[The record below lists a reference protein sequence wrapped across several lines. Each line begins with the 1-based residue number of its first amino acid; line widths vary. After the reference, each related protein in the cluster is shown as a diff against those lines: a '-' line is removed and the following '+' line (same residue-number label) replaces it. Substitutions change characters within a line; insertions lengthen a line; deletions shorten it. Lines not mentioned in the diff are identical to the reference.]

1 MSIFEKNSKLVGT
14 GNSSPKVM
22 GRAAACAED
31 KFYSHYQ
38 IPLTVMGLL
47 GVVLLLAAPA
57 AMTVSYEAFE
67 KDHVSDPFMQWLSFE
82 HGYYSL
88 VQLGLILA
96 IMGICCIWMAW
107 FRDKA
112 IPCIMLF
119 GAPAAYYY
127 CHEAVGFERNVR
139 SMGEL
144 FHWMAGYAIIL
155 HAGIVL
161 TVCGIV
167 MLLAKAMI
175 VRYNQEHEKGI
186 HGNNT

>member
-1 MSIFEKNSKLVGT
+1 MNIIGKKGHLVGT
-14 GNSSPKVM
+14 ANSSPKVM
-22 GRAAACAED
+22 GRAAARAED
-31 KFYSHYQ
+31 KFYSRYQ
-38 IPLTVMGLL
+38 TTLTVMGFL

-88 VQLGLILA
+88 VQFGLILA
-96 IMGICCIWMAW
+96 VIGIYCIWMAW
-107 FRDKA
+107 FRGKA
-112 IPCIMLF
+112 IPYIILF

-127 CHEAVGFERNVR
+127 CHEAVGFESNVR

-155 HAGIVL
+155 HVGIVL

-167 MLLAKAMI
+167 MLLVKAMI
-175 VRYNQEHEKGI
+175 VRYNQEH
-186 HGNNT
+186 